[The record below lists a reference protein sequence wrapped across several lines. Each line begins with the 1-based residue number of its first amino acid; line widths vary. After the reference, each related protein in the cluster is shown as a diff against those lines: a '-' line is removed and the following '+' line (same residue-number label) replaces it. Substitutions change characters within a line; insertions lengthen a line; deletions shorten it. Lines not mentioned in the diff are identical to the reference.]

1 MSAQLRAVGA
11 LAPVARRATVRAVRH
26 FHHLPTGG
34 IQRAELA
41 GRGVRRSLQFPSNA
55 YHNAVIVRNASFAR
69 LLPKLAIKF
78 IRIPALFGGLMLGA
92 VGWIQYQAIRKRHAL
107 VKMPQAGLL
116 TRRRGQ

>member
-11 LAPVARRATVRAVRH
+11 MAPVARRVTVRAVRH
-26 FHHLPTGG
+26 FHQLPTGG

-41 GRGVRRSLQFPSNA
+41 ARGFRRSLQFPSNA

-78 IRIPALFGGLMLGA
+78 IRIPALFGGLTIAA
-92 VGWIQYQAIRKRHAL
+92 VGWIQYQAIRKKCRGRE
-107 VKMPQAGLL
+107 AGM
-116 TRRRGQ
+116 GFANGV

>member
-11 LAPVARRATVRAVRH
+11 VSPLARRVTLRAVRH
-26 FHHLPTGG
+26 FHQLPTGG

-41 GRGVRRSLQFPSNA
+41 SRSFRRSLQFPSNA

-78 IRIPALFGGLMLGA
+78 IRIPALFGGLAIGA
-92 VGWIQYQAIRKRHAL
+92 VGWIQYQAIRKNTLGHC
-107 VKMPQAGLL
+107 VWDKFY
-116 TRRRGQ
+116 